1 MDKMMTDDTDEIT
14 FTDFDLD
21 LIEGAAEDSAS
32 SDDELAKLPRILRY
46 GLLASRGVNSVYQR
60 LAADIE
66 ESCPGLPLAAAWL
79 DMPNADTGSRL
90 AAELDHRS
98 VVEDKSELRGLA
110 DCIRLTSLMLPRDKA
125 LIEDHRRVARAL
137 LAALRKL
144 DHDSPLRLAAE
155 AEAVTYGW
163 AALPVCANDVT
174 RTFQTPAATAA
185 AALGAQMAKYRI
197 EDVTAKLM
205 AHAARERVER
215 TKSDR
220 AVAPEKDARADDAPA
235 PNGQV
240 VVAQIDSA
248 EVSRHKLKDIM
259 APLSKVINIA
269 LPLVAM
275 PPLSEVRRALL
286 AEFPYAA
293 LVVDFVL
300 ADLVGRPTVR
310 LNPLLLS
317 GEPGSGKTRFAER
330 MFHHLGVSCWRT
342 DATAA
347 DGSAFGGTDRRW
359 STAQVC
365 HPMLAIARAGHGNPG
380 ILIDEIDKAA
390 IGRDYGRLFDRL
402 LAFLESETAR
412 QYPDPALQTT
422 LDLRHVSYVATA
434 NHTHTLPSPLRDRFR
449 QIEFPKPAAEDLEAL
464 LPAVIADILRD
475 RGLDRRWMIPFT
487 TAEKQAIARH
497 WHGGSV
503 RRLRRVVEVVM
514 REHDAWAARN

>member
-1 MDKMMTDDTDEIT
+1 MTDDTDDT
-14 FTDFDLD
+14 PLTDFDLD
-21 LIEGAAEDSAS
+21 LIEGAAEDSAA
-32 SDDELAKLPRILRY
+32 SDDELAALPRILRY

-60 LAADIE
+60 LAAEIE
-66 ESCPGLPLAAAWL
+66 ETCPGLPSTAAWL
-79 DMPNADTGSRL
+79 GTPNAETGNRL

-110 DCIRLTSLMLPRDKA
+110 DCIRLTSLILPRDKA

-144 DHDSPLRLAAE
+144 DHDSPSHLAAE

-185 AALGAQMAKYRI
+185 AALGARMARHRI
-197 EDVTAKLM
+197 EDATVKVL

-215 TKSDR
+215 TKADL
-220 AVAPEKDARADDAPA
+220 ALAPVNSDAPANARA

-240 VVAQIDSA
+240 VVVRIDSA
-248 EVSRHKLKDIM
+248 EVARHRLKDIM

-269 LPLVAM
+269 LPLVATSAL
-275 PPLSEVRRALL
+275 PEVRQALL
-286 AEFPYAA
+286 AEFPYAE
-293 LVVDFVL
+293 VVIDFVL
-300 ADLVGRPTVR
+300 ADLVGRTTVT
-310 LNPLLLS
+310 LDPLLLT
-317 GEPGSGKTRFAER
+317 GQPGSGKTRFVER
-330 MFHHLGVSCWRT
+330 LFHHLGISLWRT

-359 STAQVC
+359 SSAQVC
-365 HPMLAIARAGHGNPG
+365 HPLLAIARAGHANPG
-380 ILIDEIDKAA
+380 ILIDEIDKTAVS
-390 IGRDYGRLFDRL
+390 RDYGRLFDCL
-402 LAFLESETAR
+402 LAFLEPQTAR
-412 QYPDPALQTT
+412 QYHDPALQTS

-434 NHTHTLPSPLRDRFR
+434 NHADTLPSPLRDRMR
-449 QIEFPKPAAEDLEAL
+449 QIEFPRPTAEDLEAL

-475 RGLDRRWMIPFT
+475 RGLDHRWAIPFT
-487 TAEKQAIARH
+487 AAEKQAVAHH

-503 RRLRRVVEVVM
+503 RRLRRIVEVVM
-514 REHDAWAARN
+514 RQHDARAARN